1 MISCNHHPI
10 FKIKLLFAR
19 APKYICKEC
28 GAEIEMTTQT
38 KTFTKIINALTIG
51 GLVYL
56 ALKGDFS
63 KSQFNS
69 MAVYFAVMGGIVA
82 AYLLLQSLV
91 INLGKFQVI
100 EPDAAVIT
108 PSPEPDLYAGTE
120 SGTDYGTEPEAETDH
135 ETGNEPDDMSGSVSG
150 DVSATDQD
158 TGRPQYT
165 PEQLA
170 KYTPE
175 QLDLMALYESYAKL
189 DREENPAGAPVISAA
204 PVPEED
210 NCIHIP
216 AKNWK
221 NNVPGVYD
229 FKCANC
235 GKTITFSAS
244 QKRRLNLILLAFSS
258 IILVVSFSKTT
269 VPFWGLILL
278 ALGVLAVCAVVQ
290 YYFVKSSVF
299 ETKENP

>member
-1 MISCNHHPI
+1 MTSCNHHPI

-28 GAEIEMTTQT
+28 GAEIEMTAQT

-82 AYLLLQSLV
+82 AYLLLQLLV
-91 INLGKFQVI
+91 INLGKFQEI

-120 SGTDYGTEPEAETDH
+120 PEA

-170 KYTPE
+170 KYSPE
-175 QLDLMALYESYAKL
+175 QLELMALYESYAKL
-189 DREENPAGAPVISAA
+189 DREENAADAPVINAA

-235 GKTITFSAS
+235 GKTVTFSAS

-258 IILVVSFSKTT
+258 IILVASFSQRTM
-269 VPFWGLILL
+269 PFWGLILL
-278 ALGVLAVCAVVQ
+278 ALGVLVVCTVVQ

-299 ETKENP
+299 ETKVNP